1 MKIRPFCALAVLLV
15 LATSALSQTPPKP
28 MSTDVLLAQAKQEAR
43 AQKKSLF
50 VIFHASW

>member
-1 MKIRPFCALAVLLV
+1 MKIRPLSTLAVLLV
-15 LATSALSQTPPKP
+15 LVGSAMSQTPSKPK
-28 MSTDVLLAQAKQEAR
+28 STDVLLAAAKQEAR